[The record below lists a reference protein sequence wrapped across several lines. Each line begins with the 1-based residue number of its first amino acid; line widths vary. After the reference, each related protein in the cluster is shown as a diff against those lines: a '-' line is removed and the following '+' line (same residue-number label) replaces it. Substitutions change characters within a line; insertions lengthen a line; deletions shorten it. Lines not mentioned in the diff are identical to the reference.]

1 MRILNLTQHAAT
13 VAQKE
18 EGVFDPYP
26 RFQEEIVSLL
36 TFEEIP
42 SKEEMEAR
50 ASRLAEI
57 ANCHFEARG
66 HDQGVMIGGAGFF
79 MSTLE
84 EQFYYSWLSVH
95 HAFSQ
100 RVSAEKDGVK
110 TSVFEHLGFYKV

>member
-1 MRILNLTQHAAT
+1 MRILNMTQHAAT

-57 ANCHFEARG
+57 ANCHFEAKG
-66 HDQGVMIGGAGFF
+66 ENQGVMIGGAPFF
-79 MSTLE
+79 MTHLE
-84 EQFYYSWLSVH
+84 EAFYYSHLGVYY
-95 HAFSQ
+95 AFS
-100 RVSAEKDGVK
+100 RRESTENDGVK
-110 TSVFEHLGFYKV
+110 TSTFKHLGFYKV